1 MRKRLNALIMLVL
14 ASTMLIG
21 CGSSSNDKKE
31 SKENGKEV
39 TENQNTNE
47 TSEGE
52 ETEGSESSSE
62 EESAGEKLKYDW
74 NGEFNLSEGTGSLKI
89 TQKDENTFDFEITG
103 EKGDKKID
111 ETKGSASID
120 EDFASYKYEDGKTMS
135 FFIVAG
141 SSVEVSVF
149 TAEGEEVFSGS
160 YAIK

>member
-21 CGSSSNDKKE
+21 CGSSSNDNSE
-31 SKENGKEV
+31 SKGNDTEV
-39 TENQNTNE
+39 TENQSTNE
-47 TSEGE
+47 TSEE
-52 ETEGSESSSE
+52 ETENSESASE
-62 EESAGEKLKYDW
+62 EETGEKLKYDW

-135 FFIVAG
+135 FFIVAR
-141 SSVEVSVF
+141 SSVEVAVF
-149 TAEGEEVFSGS
+149 SSDGEEVFSGS